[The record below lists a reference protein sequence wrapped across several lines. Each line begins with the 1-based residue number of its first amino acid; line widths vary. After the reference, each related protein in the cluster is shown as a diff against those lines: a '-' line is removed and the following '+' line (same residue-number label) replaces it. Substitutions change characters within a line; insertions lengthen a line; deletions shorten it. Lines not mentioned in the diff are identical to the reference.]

1 MLSPETNEM
10 ERRDATLSMEKA
22 NVLSLALM
30 AVVILVAGLPYVGI
44 WGLEALVVARDQ
56 ATGLLLLLPLLIGGI
71 VAHEGIHALGWK
83 VLGGVSWEHIEFGVK
98 KMTPYTHCTTT
109 LPLTAYRWGTAL
121 PGLILGVLPLVAA
134 LLWGSAQLLIWGVIF
149 TSAASGDAMVLW
161 LLRDAPS
168 GALVHDHPSEAGC
181 QILVPAANS

>member
-1 MLSPETNEM
+1 MPSPETNDM

-44 WGLEALVVARDQ
+44 WGLEALMTALDQ
-56 ATGLLLLLPLLIGGI
+56 ATGWLLLLPLLIGGI
-71 VAHEGIHALGWK
+71 VAHEGIHALSWK
-83 VLGGVSWEHIEFGVK
+83 ILGGVSWEHIEFGVK
-98 KMTPYTHCTTT
+98 KMTPYTHCATT
-109 LPLTAYRWGTAL
+109 LPLAAYRWGTAL
-121 PGLILGVLPLVAA
+121 PGLILGVIPLVAA
-134 LLWGSAQLLIWGVIF
+134 MLWGWGPLLLWGIVF

-168 GALVHDHPSEAGC
+168 GALVRDHPSEVGC
-181 QILVPAANS
+181 EILIPADSA